1 MKLKHGSH
9 LIYKN
14 LVYRWS
20 MHLQRQHHHSIR
32 SACGAACI
40 SHVSLEKGLLCK
52 SVWAMK
58 ISWWVSASGWILKNS
73 QLNHNCFVVIFKK
86 KKNMKT
92 KTKPKTNPK
101 KPHHTSSNVT
111 RSGALPVLE
120 GYWIFP
126 FPGNTIKVSTIS
138 KLKKVS
144 FYTSQLEA
152 YLSLADEWFADSI
165 WTEHLQPRPTKVER
179 RFWWFLS
186 HQLLGV
192 TFNTGVVHVGTQY
205 AILYHKKGKYL
216 I

>member
-1 MKLKHGSH
+1 
-9 LIYKN
+9 
-14 LVYRWS
+14 
-20 MHLQRQHHHSIR
+20 
-32 SACGAACI
+32 
-40 SHVSLEKGLLCK
+40 
-52 SVWAMK
+52 
-58 ISWWVSASGWILKNS
+58 
-73 QLNHNCFVVIFKK
+73 
-86 KKNMKT
+86 MKT

-216 I
+216 IKKSGNVTYHCIMPCVQQWLQSCVETASLCLAGIRAI